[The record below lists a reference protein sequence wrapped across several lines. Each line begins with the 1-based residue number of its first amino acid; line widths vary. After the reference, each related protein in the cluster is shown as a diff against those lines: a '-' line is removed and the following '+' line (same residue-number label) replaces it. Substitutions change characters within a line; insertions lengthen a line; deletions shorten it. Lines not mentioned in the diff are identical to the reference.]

1 MHNYNQHTD
10 LIKRLRALNKIG
22 QTNDQ
27 NADANAAKALAKSK
41 TEYDSLISQAGNL
54 QNVLN
59 AAGPLLSNFGD
70 KIQDLQHGIS
80 IAMEQQ
86 IAYNQTIVD
95 LVKNV
100 TYFDQV
106 EASISKTLGIST
118 KKSYEL
124 TQVYGNYINKLQT
137 TRANLD
143 KYRAVLDDILPLQSE
158 NLALIDKTIDAKTR
172 ENKTK
177 NRPDDSYTE
186 VLLKS
191 QQHLQQSQKLTAE
204 QSRDYL
210 LYTEG
215 SGKNIGEQLGATQH
229 LAAAWEEA
237 TKQTGVYNTILNE
250 ISSLSATIR
259 SEYSRMGGNLEIAV
273 LKSKQL
279 GFSMEKLDTV
289 GKHLLNIEESVGKE
303 IEYQLISGRRL
314 VDTNGRSLTMRF
326 REAKLMGNGIKMAET
341 MNDLVA
347 TQGDIIEKG
356 SFSQKQALAD
366 ALGLSVEELVVAK
379 QRLEI
384 NKKVA
389 AARGMDFEKFSA
401 LTKHEQQA
409 EIEQF
414 KKAESKKAKGTSKDD
429 QQAAVIENAKANLK
443 ALESLQ
449 TKEIDLQTPA
459 ERSAVALESMRDK
472 GVFLQMKGTAYKDFG
487 LEKKLVDEKKGVP
500 STLANQI
507 LANEYALKNIGKM
520 QTNLK
525 LFETELENMSNSLKK
540 LPLSLANAFADVA
553 TNAVKKAMQAMA
565 GSYRVLGLDI
575 TSPIKQTAP
584 GHAKNIPTEAL
595 PRIGSTTKQKDA
607 LIMNDGIVQFHPSD
621 KFMQVNDSTMIA
633 GTSVDG
639 NKKLAKSISGG
650 GMDMNKIV
658 PVIQN
663 AISNSIKSVPNGMDM
678 NKLISVIQTAI
689 NGVSKSSSYNADKT
703 SGAGVD
709 MNKLISVIQTAFSG
723 VQITV
728 NVDPMKIDREIK
740 FRTTTINSKQG
751 RV

>member
-27 NADANAAKALAKSK
+27 NADAKAAKALAQSK
-41 TEYDSLISQAGNL
+41 TAYDSLISQAGNL

-80 IAMEQQ
+80 IAIEQQ
-86 IAYNQTIVD
+86 IAYNETIVD

-143 KYRAVLDDILPLQSE
+143 KYRAALDDILPLQSE
-158 NLALIDKTIDAKTR
+158 NLALIDKTIDAKKR
-172 ENKTK
+172 ENGI
-177 NRPDDSYTE
+177 NNQPAASYTE

-229 LAAAWEEA
+229 LAAAWEKA
-237 TKQTGVYNTILNE
+237 TKQTGVYNTILDE

-279 GFSMEKLDTV
+279 GFSMEQLDTV

-366 ALGLSVEELVVAK
+366 ALGMSVEELVVAK

-401 LTKHEQQA
+401 LNKKEQQA
-409 EIEQF
+409 EIEEF

-472 GVFLQMKGTAYKDFG
+472 GVFLQMKGTAYKDFE
-487 LEKKLVDEKKGVP
+487 LEKKLVDETNGVP

-520 QTNLK
+520 QTSVK
-525 LFETELENMSNSLKK
+525 LFNSELENMSNSLKK
-540 LPLSLANAFADVA
+540 LPLDLANVA
-553 TNAVKKAMQAMA
+553 AATQTNVVKKAIEAL
-565 GSYRVLGLDI
+565 SKTFTILGVET
-575 TSPIKQTAP
+575 TSAVKPTSV
-584 GHAKNIPTEAL
+584 GHAKTIPTEAI
-595 PRIGSTTKQKDA
+595 PRLGSATKTKDA

-621 KFMQVNDSTMIA
+621 KFMQVNDSAMIA

-650 GMDMNKIV
+650 SNNNMNKMV
-658 PVIQN
+658 
-663 AISNSIKSVPNGMDM
+663 AA
-678 NKLISVIQTAI
+678 IQTAI
-689 NGVSKSSSYNADKT
+689 SNLTKPSA
-703 SGAGVD
+703 AGVD
-709 MNKLISVIQTAFSG
+709 MNKMVAAIQTAFAG

-728 NVDPMKIDREIK
+728 NVDPMKIDQEIK
-740 FRTTTINSKQG
+740 FRTATINSKQG
-751 RV
+751 RK

>member
-10 LIKRLRALNKIG
+10 LIKRLRALDKMG

-27 NADANAAKALAKSK
+27 NADAEAAKAFAKSK
-41 TEYDSLISQAGNL
+41 TEYDSLINQAGNI
-54 QNVLN
+54 NNMWASVSPVI
-59 AAGPLLSNFGD
+59 AKFSD
-70 KIQDLQHGIS
+70 KLQDLQHGIS
-80 IAMEQQ
+80 IAIEQQ
-86 IAYNQTIVD
+86 IEYNETIVD

-143 KYRAVLDDILPLQSE
+143 KYRATLDDILPLQSE
-158 NLALIDKTIDAKTR
+158 NLALIDKTINAKQK
-172 ENKTK
+172 ENAI
-177 NRPDDSYTE
+177 NNQPAASYTE

-215 SGKNIGEQLGATQH
+215 SGKNIGEQLGATQD
-229 LAAAWEEA
+229 LAKSWEAA
-237 TKQTGVYNTILNE
+237 TNQTGVYNTILRE
-250 ISSLSATIR
+250 VSSLSATIR

-279 GFSMEKLDTV
+279 GFSMEQLDTV

-326 REAKLMGNGIKMAET
+326 REAKLMGDGVKMAET

-356 SFSQKQALAD
+356 SFLQKQALAD
-366 ALGLSVEELVVAK
+366 ALGMSVEQLVVAK

-389 AARGMDFEKFSA
+389 AAAGMDFEKFSA
-401 LTKHEQQA
+401 LTKKEQQV
-409 EIEQF
+409 EIEKF
-414 KKAESKKAKGTSKDD
+414 KKAESKKAKGTSKED

-459 ERSAVALESMRDK
+459 ERAAVALESMRDK
-472 GVFLQMKGTAYKDFG
+472 GVFLRMKGTAYKDFE
-487 LEKKLVDEKKGVP
+487 LEKKLVDEKEGVP

-525 LFETELENMSNSLKK
+525 LFDNELDNIINSLNK
-540 LPLSLANAFADVA
+540 LPLSFTTAQASAQA
-553 TNAVKKAMQAMA
+553 AAIKEAKKALSQTFTIF
-565 GSYRVLGLDI
+565 GVET
-575 TSPIKQTAP
+575 TSAIKHPAK
-584 GHAKNIPTEAL
+584 GHAKTIPTEAI
-595 PRIGSTTKQKDA
+595 PRLGSTVKKDDA
-607 LIMNDGIVQFHPSD
+607 LIMNDGVVQFHPSD

-639 NKKLAKSISGG
+639 NKKLARSISGG
-650 GMDMNKIV
+650 SNNNMNKMV
-658 PVIQN
+658 
-663 AISNSIKSVPNGMDM
+663 AA
-678 NKLISVIQTAI
+678 IQTAI
-689 NGVSKSSSYNADKT
+689 SNLTKPSA
-703 SGAGVD
+703 AGVD
-709 MNKLISVIQTAFSG
+709 MNKMVAAIQTAFAG

-728 NVDPMKIDREIK
+728 NVDPMKIDQEIK
-740 FRTTTINSKQG
+740 FRTATINSKQG
-751 RV
+751 RK